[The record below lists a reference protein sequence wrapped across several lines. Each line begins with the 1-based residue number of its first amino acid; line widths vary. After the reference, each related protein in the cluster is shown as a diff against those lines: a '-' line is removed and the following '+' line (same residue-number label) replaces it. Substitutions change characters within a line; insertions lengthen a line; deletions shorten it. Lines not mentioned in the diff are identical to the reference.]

1 MSKIA
6 FGDGLLRRALS
17 LRLVQYRRVLAWSV
31 VAGGLVG
38 LSACGGQNEDQAG
51 IASDH
56 GETESSSSLGE
67 SSTSSPER
75 IAVADAS
82 ATAVNMLKVNANF
95 SVDTAAER
103 LAYVDLAQAAGA
115 NAILLTD
122 SKLTRW
128 GVGAP
133 ASERWLREMRAF
145 RQGVQA
151 RGMKLVVNTITIGY
165 CSSFLAT
172 NPALTTGYPIID
184 QPMRAR
190 GSRLLPVTTSRV
202 PNGGFEQAAGNRPGG
217 WTFQDDP
224 GVRTFVDSTVTR
236 SGAASMRLDGR
247 GGESSR
253 IQASIA
259 VKPWHQ
265 YTLKFWVRT
274 ENLTAR
280 PEVLIRRVD
289 RDVRLTSQHLSSP
302 AENGGRNFIRSAQ
315 NLDLNWTQMRIA
327 FNSQDNTSLRLM
339 FALFEGSSGSLWV
352 DDLTINDSPTLN
364 WIQRDD
370 LPVAARLQNG
380 SVLTVGTDLNLLA
393 DPLLGEIGYTGRFGT
408 YHDGPL
414 PDVRNG
420 GAVKDGDIVL
430 ISGWHA
436 QVTAAGQI
444 GCSWLSPGVRTLMR
458 SAHQKI
464 QNEFAP
470 DGYLLNYDEIRTG
483 GFEPSD
489 KVLGSSGAALAASIA
504 GAYEDLFQ
512 VAPDAEHFFW
522 SDMVDPN
529 HNARADYYQVAN
541 TLDGSWRSL
550 DPARVT
556 IINWWSG
563 QAVLDK
569 GPASLRHFADLG
581 FRQVIGGYYDEDV
594 AANYLRWQIAS
605 EGIADIDGSLYATWR
620 EDYSQIEAFGFLWW

>member
-1 MSKIA
+1 MQLLVWVIA
-6 FGDGLLRRALS
+6 MGAL
-17 LRLVQYRRVLAWSV
+17 A
-31 VAGGLVG
+31 G
-38 LSACGGQNEDQAG
+38 LSGCGGQNSDDANAVVANGITENSDGVERSRVSPREGRDGLATEDG
-51 IASDH
+51 
-56 GETESSSSLGE
+56 
-67 SSTSSPER
+67 
-75 IAVADAS
+75 S
-82 ATAVNMLKVNANF
+82 ATAVNMFKVNANF
-95 SVDTAAER
+95 ATDTAAER
-103 LAYVDLAQAAGA
+103 LTLVDSAQAVGA
-115 NAILLTD
+115 NTILLTD

-133 ASERWLREMRAF
+133 AGNRWLREMRAF

-151 RGMKLVVNTITIGY
+151 RGLKLVVNTITVGY
-165 CSSFLAT
+165 CTSFLAT

-184 QPMRAR
+184 QPMRAT

-202 PNGGFEQAAGNRPGG
+202 PNGGFEQAAGNIPNS

-224 GVRTFVDSTVTR
+224 GVRTFVDQTVAR
-236 SGAASMRLDGR
+236 SGSASLRLDGR

-253 IQASIA
+253 IQTSIS

-274 ENLTAR
+274 ANLTAR
-280 PEVLIRRVD
+280 PEVLIRRAD

-302 AENGGRNFIRSAQ
+302 AEDGGRRFIRGAQ
-315 NLDLNWTQMRIA
+315 DLDLDWTQMRIA
-327 FNSQDNTSLRLM
+327 FNSQDNTSIRLM
-339 FALFEGSSGSLWV
+339 FALFGGSAGSFWV
-352 DDLTINDSPTLN
+352 DDLTISDSPTLN

-380 SVLTVGTDLNLLA
+380 PTIAVGADVNLPP

-408 YHDGPL
+408 YHDGPS
-414 PDVRNG
+414 PEVSSG
-420 GAVKDGDIVL
+420 GAVSDGDIVL

-444 GCSWLSPGVRTLMR
+444 GCSWLSTDVRTLMR
-458 SAHQKI
+458 NAHQRI
-464 QNEFAP
+464 QNEFGP

-512 VAPDAEHFFW
+512 VAPDAEHYFW
-522 SDMVDPN
+522 SDMIDPI

-541 TLDGSWRSL
+541 TLDGSWQSL
-550 DPARVT
+550 DPAKVT

-563 QAVLDK
+563 QKVLDK

-581 FRQVIGGYYDEDV
+581 FRQVIGGFYDEDV
-594 AANYLRWQIAS
+594 AANYQRWQIAS
-605 EGIADIDGSLYATWR
+605 EGIAGIDGSLYATWR